1 MKSNEHVLD
10 DVLEAY
16 ALGRLQE
23 KELDCVEDHML
34 VCEGCRLRLEEMES
48 FVKATRIAAMRIRER
63 EVFFGQ
69 RPKPWWHRVLQPI
82 LAKPVWAV
90 VSVAVLGLFFLLP
103 MNRRNTVFEQ
113 EILLS
118 ATRGSEEGQI
128 VAAKTTTLRL
138 RLDLRDLPQAV
149 QYQVTIVDHLG
160 TPVWQWKAPRA
171 DSPGELRMQVDR
183 QFKSGMYWVRLSD
196 AASLKLLREYPLRV
210 S

>member
-10 DVLEAY
+10 DILEAY

-23 KELDCVEDHML
+23 DETDRVEDHML
-34 VCEGCRLRLEEMES
+34 VCEGCRLRLVEMES
-48 FVKATRIAAMRIRER
+48 FVKATRMAAMRIRER
-63 EVFFGQ
+63 EDFFEQ
-69 RPKPWWHRVLQPI
+69 RLKPWWHRVLQPM
-82 LAKPVWAV
+82 LARPVWAV
-90 VSVAVLGLFFLLP
+90 AAVALLGIVFLLP
-103 MNRRNTVFEQ
+103 MNRRNTAFEQ

-118 ATRGSEEGQI
+118 ATRGSEEGQS

-138 RLDLRDLPQAV
+138 RLDLRDLPPVA

-160 TPVWQWKAPRA
+160 RPVWDWKAPRV
-171 DSPGELRMQVDR
+171 DSPHELRMQVSR
-183 QFKSGMYWVRLSD
+183 QFKSGTYWVRLLD